1 MTTRRTMERVR
12 HGTGAISDSQIPGCT
27 PGSALTLCVAPGVR
41 DYIHVVDLAKG
52 HIAALKKL
60 KENCGCK
67 VPTLGC
73 CQPWGGVGLP
83 VGAEGGPGPSPL
95 DPCPFSSSQIY
106 NLGTGTGYSVLQ
118 MVRAMEKASGREVRA
133 DLQGQGTAAP
143 TDLLMPPQQPWH
155 RSLSLSGSP
164 QSPRCCSP
172 CRSSTG
178 SRPGGRETWP
188 PATLTPRW
196 PSGSWAGKLP
206 LAWTRCVRASPPWHA
221 GHCRAPVLP
230 HLPSPCSR

>member
-1 MTTRRTMERVR
+1 MGWVGFGIR
-12 HGTGAISDSQIPGCT
+12 DSQTPGCT
-27 PGSALTLCVAPGVR
+27 LGPALTLCILTGVR

-67 VPTLGC
+67 VPTSGC
-73 CQPWGGVGLP
+73 CQPGVG
-83 VGAEGGPGPSPL
+83 VGVPTGAGGGPGPSPL

-118 MVRAMEKASGREVRA
+118 MVQAMEKASGREVRA
-133 DLQGQGTAAP
+133 ELQAHRHRGSCSHRP
-143 TDLLMPPQQPWH
+143 PDPPQP
-155 RSLSLSGSP
+155 LGEPL
-164 QSPRCCSP
+164 SPRCCSP

-196 PSGSWAGKLP
+196 LSGSWAGKLP
-206 LAWTRCVRASPPWHA
+206 LAWTRCVRASPPWHSR
-221 GHCRAPVLP
+221 HCQPPVPP
-230 HLPSPCSR
+230 HVPSPCSR